1 MPPRTGHS
9 AMKKPVP
16 LTPVARRFIED
27 VGNTTQ
33 SFGMGRVVGQLYAY
47 LYLSSEPRSLADMQD
62 ALGISKGSASMGV
75 RQLEQWT
82 AARKIWVKGDR
93 KDYYEATDNFGRIIK
108 NAIRDVV
115 GNRLAAYTSFFDDLE
130 GELQKS
136 PPDGNDDRQF
146 VRQRIEAVHQYYEQA
161 RNMWDT
167 PMFQKLL
174 Q

>member
-1 MPPRTGHS
+1 
-9 AMKKPVP
+9 MKKPMP

-47 LYLSSEPRSLADMQD
+47 LYLSPAPRSLGDMQE

-115 GNRLAAYTSFFDDLE
+115 GNRLAAYTSFFHDLE
-130 GELQKS
+130 SELEKTPAS
-136 PPDGNDDRQF
+136 ENGDREF
-146 VRQRIEAVHQYYEQA
+146 VRQRIEAVHAYYEQA
-161 RNMWDT
+161 RSMWET